1 MPRPLEMVGSICDA
15 RQMRYVAIIS
25 VLLVTAVSA
34 ACGSSA
40 TRADGT
46 TQGSQRWV
54 TEDSHCKK
62 PEHDYCT
69 IARHRGDETDLILVN
84 IGRGLPYELCVIPLG
99 SPSSRECKS
108 FRTTHRSPYVYA
120 SRVVLQKS
128 FSTQAETDY
137 RATWTLTGGQRLG
150 RALRFTTP

>member
-1 MPRPLEMVGSICDA
+1 MLGLTCDT
-15 RQMRYVAIIS
+15 QWVRYTVAVT
-25 VLLVTAVSA
+25 VLLSVIALA

-40 TRADGT
+40 TGASSSGQEGRG
-46 TQGSQRWV
+46 WV

-69 IARHRGDETDLILVN
+69 IARRRGDETELILVN
-84 IGRGLPYELCVIPLG
+84 IGRGLPYNLCVVRVG

-108 FRTTHRSPYVYA
+108 FRTTHRKSYVYA
-120 SRVVLQKS
+120 SRVSLQES
-128 FSTQAETDY
+128 FSTRAETGY